1 MRPEGLLFIASVL
14 VVPAAV
20 LAAEG
25 ALALFGDGA
34 RSAEIS
40 SSIDRL
46 HRYSE
51 VYGWEPR
58 PGRYVEAGRAIT
70 INDAGYRGP
79 RLAVPAPADKTRVV
93 VLGDSIAFGLYVD
106 DRETYAAVLAASASD
121 LEVANLAV
129 QGYDP
134 GQSLLR
140 LEGVGL
146 ALEPDVVVLGLCL
159 GNDFA
164 DAMLQTFL
172 YDEAHPKPY
181 FSQDAERLVS
191 HDEHLKLDVRGR
203 VSLWLQD
210 HSRLFRALQAGR
222 EADREPATTW
232 TQRRGMAMR
241 DRGAALDLV
250 ARLVIEMRD
259 RTEAH
264 GARFVVL
271 LHPDR
276 VASARSAATWE
287 RALAERLQAADV
299 EALSLADAYARRG
312 LEYEQVALD
321 SIGHLNASGHAV
333 TAAILEERLGAR
345 LARSRSAAL
354 TDTASRPLR

>member
-1 MRPEGLLFIASVL
+1 VLFLAGLC

-20 LAAEG
+20 LTAEG
-25 ALALFGDGA
+25 ALALFGGGGTDFEA
-34 RSAEIS
+34 S
-40 SSIDRL
+40 SSIDSL

-58 PGRYVEAGRAIT
+58 PGRYVEAGRATT

-79 RLAVPAPADKTRVV
+79 RLSTPAPANRTRVV

-106 DRETYAAVLAASASD
+106 DRETYAAVLAARASD

-172 YDEAHPKPY
+172 YDAAHPKPY
-181 FSQDAERLVS
+181 FSQHAGRLVI
-191 HDEHLKLDVRGR
+191 HDEHLELDTRER

-210 HSRLFRALQAGR
+210 HSRLFRALQSGR
-222 EADREPATTW
+222 EAGREPATPW
-232 TQRRGMAMR
+232 TQRRGLAMR

-259 RTEAH
+259 RTEFH

-276 VASARSAATWE
+276 VASARAAETWE
-287 RALAERLQAADV
+287 RALAERLRAAGV
-299 EALSLADAYARRG
+299 EALSLADAYAGRG

-321 SIGHLNASGHAV
+321 SIGHLSASGHAV
-333 TAAILEERLGAR
+333 TAAILQERLESR
-345 LARSRSAAL
+345 LTRSRNAAL
-354 TDTASRPLR
+354 TDTASRLLR